1 MGVIRRFSLSGE
13 SMFAVDRRVKLV
25 TLFTMCFALFMAML
39 DNTVV
44 NVALPTI
51 QRDFGSGVSGLQWI
65 ISAYTLFFASL
76 MLTGGALGDLYGR
89 KRLFLIGLV
98 VFSGGSLLC
107 GLAPTLHWL
116 VAGRALQGVGAA
128 ALLPGT
134 LSILI
139 TTFPDPQERAQ
150 AIGIWAGISGLA
162 LAAGPVLGG
171 VLVET
176 LGWQSVFFINVPIGF
191 IAFLVALRTVRESS
205 NRDGRSLDL
214 LGQGL
219 AIVSLGTLVYALIE
233 ANNYGWTSPLILSL
247 FAVGAV
253 AMLIFLYVEAHA
265 ASPMLQLKFFR
276 NPTFAAGSTVAGL
289 ISFGMFGIFFFL
301 TLYWQNIQGFSAL
314 QMGLRVLPLTA
325 AIIVTAP
332 LAGQVAG
339 RIGSRWPMTL
349 GMAIAGTGILLLERI
364 TPTTPYGELWWN
376 MLMLGVGMGMVM
388 APMTAA
394 VTSTVPR
401 ARAGMAS
408 GTTNATREV
417 GGVFGIALL
426 GAIVTHWFSRD
437 LAGALAGFPLPQ
449 AAKSQIVALASH
461 GGGTTA
467 ASMPASIDPALLHRT
482 IDNSFVYGIHVALGV
497 SAAALLFGAV
507 LSAVFVGRG
516 SLAQEEPAAPPLVA
530 EAQPI
535 SGVAPAEGR
544 AS

>member
-1 MGVIRRFSLSGE
+1 
-13 SMFAVDRRVKLV
+13 MFAVDRRVKLT

-51 QRDFGSGVSGLQWI
+51 QRDLGSGVSGLQWI
-65 ISAYTLFFASL
+65 ITAYTLFFASL
-76 MLTGGALGDLYGR
+76 MLTGGTLGDLYGR
-89 KRLFLIGLV
+89 KRWFLTGLV
-98 VFSGGSLLC
+98 VFTSGSLLC
-107 GLAPTLHWL
+107 GLAPSLHWL
-116 VAGRALQGVGAA
+116 VVGRAIQGIGAA

-139 TTFPDPQERAQ
+139 TTFPDPKERAQ
-150 AIGIWAGISGLA
+150 AIGLWAGVSGLA

-171 VLVET
+171 VLVDS
-176 LGWQSVFFINVPIGF
+176 LGWQSVFFVNVPIGVLALF
-191 IAFLVALRTVRESS
+191 VALRNVRESS
-205 NRDGRSLDL
+205 NPEGRSLDL
-214 LGQGL
+214 RGQVL
-219 AIVSLGTLVYALIE
+219 AIVSLGALVYGLIE
-233 ANNYGWTSPLILSL
+233 ANNYGWTSPLILAL
-247 FAVGAV
+247 FVVGV
-253 AMLIFLYVEAHA
+253 AAQAAFLWVEAHT
-265 ASPMLQLKFFR
+265 ASPMLPLRFFR

-301 TLYWQNIQGFSAL
+301 TLYWQNIQGYSAL

-325 AIIVTAP
+325 AIIFTAP

-339 RIGSRWPMTL
+339 RIGSRWPMTV
-349 GMAIAGTGILLLERI
+349 GMTIAGTGILLLERI
-364 TPTTPYGELWWN
+364 TPTTAYGALWWN

-426 GAIVTHWFSRD
+426 GRD
-437 LAGALAGFPLPQ
+437 RHALVLERPRRLARRTFRCRSPPRR
-449 AAKSQIVALASH
+449 QIVALASH

-467 ASMPASIDPALLHRT
+467 GSVPASVDPALLHRT
-482 IDNSFVYGIHVALGV
+482 IDDSFVYGIHVALGV
-497 SAAALLFGAV
+497 SAAALLCGAV

-516 SLAQEEPAAPPLVA
+516 SVAKEETVATAPAAD
-530 EAQPI
+530 AQPT
-535 SGVAPAEGR
+535 VPAGGETE
-544 AS
+544 AA

>member
-1 MGVIRRFSLSGE
+1 
-13 SMFAVDRRVKLV
+13 MFAVDRRVKLT

-51 QRDFGSGVSGLQWI
+51 QRDLGSGVSGLQWI
-65 ISAYTLFFASL
+65 ITAYTLFFASL
-76 MLTGGALGDLYGR
+76 MLTGGTLGDLYGR
-89 KRLFLIGLV
+89 KRWFLSGLI
-98 VFSGGSLLC
+98 VFTSGSLLC
-107 GLAPTLHWL
+107 GLAPSLHWL
-116 VAGRALQGVGAA
+116 VVGRAIQGIGAA

-139 TTFPDPQERAQ
+139 TTFPDPRERAQ
-150 AIGIWAGISGLA
+150 AIGLWAGVSGLA

-171 VLVET
+171 VLVDS
-176 LGWQSVFFINVPIGF
+176 LGWQSVFFVNVPIG
-191 IAFLVALRTVRESS
+191 IVAFFVALRNVRESS
-205 NRDGRSLDL
+205 NPEGRSLDVR
-214 LGQGL
+214 GQVL
-219 AIVSLGTLVYALIE
+219 AIVSLGALVYGLIE
-233 ANNYGWTSPLILSL
+233 ANNYGWTSPFILTL
-247 FAVGAV
+247 FAVGVV
-253 AMLIFLYVEAHA
+253 AQVAFLWVEAHTR
-265 ASPMLQLKFFR
+265 SPMLPLRFFR

-301 TLYWQNIQGFSAL
+301 TLYWQNIQGYSAL
-314 QMGLRVLPLTA
+314 QMGLRVLPLTG
-325 AIIVTAP
+325 AIIFTAP
-332 LAGQVAG
+332 LAGQIAG
-339 RIGSRWPMTL
+339 RIGSRWPMTA
-349 GMAIAGTGILLLERI
+349 GMTIAGTGILLLERI
-364 TPTTPYGELWWN
+364 TPTTAYGALWWN

-426 GAIVTHWFSRD
+426 GAIVTHWFSSD
-437 LAGALAGFPLPQ
+437 LSGSLAHFPLPA
-449 AAKSQIVALASH
+449 AAKAQIVALASH

-467 ASMPASIDPALLHRT
+467 GSVPASVDPALLHRT

-497 SAAALLFGAV
+497 SAVALLCGAV

-516 SLAQEEPAAPPLVA
+516 TVAKEETVATSLAT
-530 EAQPI
+530 EAQAIVPAR
-535 SGVAPAEGR
+535 GEGEVA
-544 AS
+544 

>member
-1 MGVIRRFSLSGE
+1 
-13 SMFAVDRRVKLV
+13 MFAVDRRVKLT

-76 MLTGGALGDLYGR
+76 MLTGGTLGDLYGR
-89 KRLFLIGLV
+89 KRLFLSGLV
-98 VFSGGSLLC
+98 VFASGSLLC
-107 GLAPTLHWL
+107 GLAPSLHWL
-116 VAGRALQGVGAA
+116 VVGRAVQGIGAA

-139 TTFPDPQERAQ
+139 TTFPDPRERAQ
-150 AIGIWAGISGLA
+150 AIGLWAGVSGLA
-162 LAAGPVLGG
+162 LAAGPVIGG
-171 VLVET
+171 LLVDT
-176 LGWQSVFFINVPIGF
+176 LGWQSVFFVNVPIGV
-191 IAFLVALRTVRESS
+191 IALVVALRTVRESS
-205 NRDGRSLDL
+205 NPEGRTLDL
-214 LGQGL
+214 RGQLL
-219 AIVSLGTLVYALIE
+219 AIVSLGALVYALIE
-233 ANNYGWTSPLILSL
+233 ANNYGWTSPFILTL
-247 FAVGAV
+247 FAVGIV
-253 AMLIFLYVEAHA
+253 AQLAFLYVEAHTP
-265 ASPMLQLKFFR
+265 SPMLPLHFFR

-301 TLYWQNIQGFSAL
+301 TLYWQNIQGYSAL
-314 QMGLRVLPLTA
+314 QMGLRVLPLTG

-339 RIGSRWPMTL
+339 RIGSRWPMTA
-349 GMAIAGTGILLLERI
+349 GMALAGTGILLLERT
-364 TPTTPYGELWWN
+364 TPTTSYGALWWN

-426 GAIVTHWFSRD
+426 GAIVTHWFSTD
-437 LAGALAGFPLPQ
+437 LAGSLARFPLPE
-449 AAKSQIVALASH
+449 AMKRQIVTLASH

-467 ASMPASIDPALLHRT
+467 GSVPSTIDPALLHRT
-482 IDNSFVYGIHVALGV
+482 IDNSFVYGIHVALAV
-497 SAAALLFGAV
+497 SATALLCGAV

-516 SLAQEEPAAPPLVA
+516 PVAREETVA
-530 EAQPI
+530 TSFAVEAQPI
-535 SGVAPAEGR
+535 ATVSDAREGE
-544 AS
+544 AA

>member
-1 MGVIRRFSLSGE
+1 
-13 SMFAVDRRVKLV
+13 MFAVDRRVKLT

-76 MLTGGALGDLYGR
+76 MLTGGTLGDLYGR
-89 KRLFLIGLV
+89 KRWFLTGLV
-98 VFSGGSLLC
+98 VFTSGSLLC
-107 GLAPTLHWL
+107 GLAPSLHWL
-116 VAGRALQGVGAA
+116 VVGRAVQGVGAA

-139 TTFPDPQERAQ
+139 TTFPDPRERAQ
-150 AIGIWAGISGLA
+150 AIGLWAGVSGLA
-162 LAAGPVLGG
+162 LAAGPVIGG
-171 VLVET
+171 LLVDS
-176 LGWQSVFFINVPIGF
+176 LGWQSVFFVNVPIG
-191 IAFLVALRTVRESS
+191 ILALVVALRTVRESS
-205 NRDGRSLDL
+205 DPEGRTLDL
-214 LGQGL
+214 PGQVL

-247 FAVGAV
+247 FAIGVTTQA
-253 AMLIFLYVEAHA
+253 AFLWVESHSS
-265 ASPMLQLKFFR
+265 SPMLPLRFFR

-301 TLYWQNIQGFSAL
+301 TLYWQNIQGYSAL
-314 QMGLRVLPLTA
+314 QMGLRVLPLTG

-339 RIGSRWPMTL
+339 RIGSRWPMTF
-349 GMAIAGTGILLLERI
+349 GMALGAAGMLLLERT
-364 TPTTPYGELWWN
+364 TPTTPYSALWWN
-376 MLMLGVGMGMVM
+376 MLILGVGMGSVM

-401 ARAGMAS
+401 QRAGMAS

-426 GAIVTHWFSRD
+426 GAIVTHWFSTD
-437 LAGALAGFPLPQ
+437 LAAALARLPL
-449 AAKSQIVALASH
+449 ADGARSRIVALASH
-461 GGGTTA
+461 GGGTA
-467 ASMPASIDPALLHRT
+467 AGSAPSGVDPALVHRA
-482 IDNSFVYGIHVALGV
+482 IDTSFVYGIHVALGV
-497 SAAALLFGAV
+497 SATALLCGAV
-507 LSAVFVGRG
+507 LSALFVGRG
-516 SLAQEEPAAPPLVA
+516 TVAREETVATSLTA
-530 EAQPI
+530 EAQPMAAMQG
-535 SGVAPAEGR
+535 SGEGE
-544 AS
+544 AA

>member
-1 MGVIRRFSLSGE
+1 
-13 SMFAVDRRVKLV
+13 MFAVDRRLKLT

-51 QRDFGSGVSGLQWI
+51 QRDFGSGVSSLQWI
-65 ISAYTLFFASL
+65 ISAYTLFFAAL
-76 MLTGGALGDLYGR
+76 MLTGGTLGDLYGR
-89 KRLFLIGLV
+89 KRLFLAGLV
-98 VFSGGSLLC
+98 VFTSGSLLC
-107 GLAPTLHWL
+107 GLAPSLHWL
-116 VAGRALQGVGAA
+116 VAGRAVQGIGAA

-139 TTFPDPQERAQ
+139 TTFPDPRERAQ
-150 AIGIWAGISGLA
+150 AIGLWAGVSGLA
-162 LAAGPVLGG
+162 LAAGPVIGG
-171 VLVET
+171 LLVDS
-176 LGWQSVFFINVPIGF
+176 LGWQSVFFMNVPIGV
-191 IAFLVALRTVRESS
+191 IALVVALRTVRESS
-205 NRDGRSLDL
+205 NPEGRSLDL
-214 LGQGL
+214 RGQVL
-219 AIVSLGTLVYALIE
+219 AVISLGTLVYALIE
-233 ANNYGWTSPLILSL
+233 ANNYGWTSPLILTL
-247 FAVGAV
+247 FAVGIASQL
-253 AMLIFLYVEAHA
+253 AFLWVEAHTP
-265 ASPMLQLKFFR
+265 SPMLPLRFFA
-276 NPTFAAGSTVAGL
+276 NPTFAAGSIVAGL

-301 TLYWQNIQGFSAL
+301 TLYWQNIQGYSAL
-314 QMGLRVLPLTA
+314 QMGLRVLPLTG

-339 RIGSRWPMTL
+339 RIGSRWPMTV
-349 GMAIAGTGILLLERI
+349 GMALAGTGMLLLERI
-364 TPTTPYGELWWN
+364 TPTTSYGALWWN

-437 LAGALAGFPLPQ
+437 LAGSLARLPLPE
-449 AAKSQIVALASH
+449 AAKRQIVMLASH

-467 ASMPASIDPALLHRT
+467 GSVPSTIDPALIHRT

-497 SAAALLFGAV
+497 SAAALLCGAV
-507 LSAVFVGRG
+507 VSAVFVGRG
-516 SLAQEEPAAPPLVA
+516 AVAQEETVA
-530 EAQPI
+530 TSPSLEAQPVVLV
-535 SGVAPAEGR
+535 GARREGE
-544 AS
+544 AA